1 MSGNVQSK
9 TPTEATKRVLEQ
21 ERGAR
26 PPVQVWG
33 RRGMVVAMHPAAAQ
47 VAADV
52 LNGGGN
58 AFDAAVALSASIA
71 VLCPDWAGLAGD
83 AAWLLRD
90 ARSGHF
96 LHLDGYSTC
105 PAAMHPQR
113 LADSF
118 GLDEARAPRAFREE
132 PPDERALGVVTSMVP
147 GTPASWVALASRLGT
162 RPLPQLL
169 APAIR
174 LAADGF
180 AVNRYLAESF
190 RLARVKLQAHESS
203 VDSFSRQGRWP
214 EEGDLLVQRDL
225 AVTLTQ
231 LSETETAALYRG
243 GLGSR
248 VCAYVNDHAGNMSLQ
263 DLSGY
268 QPAWRATEQRLYRGA
283 EVVVTGPPTAGIHLL
298 QALAILE
305 GFDVAALGYHS
316 APGLHCLIE
325 TVKQALN
332 QRRLFGGNAGLEG
345 VGELLSDRRIEEMR
359 SAIDAGRASVLDDV
373 ATLGASTTHFVVC
386 DAAGNVVTATQSL
399 GSRFGC
405 GEVIAGTGMLM
416 NDRSWWMALAGGPN
430 VVAPGRRANIGH
442 APVII
447 VDQGQPIAVLGSPG
461 GFGIL
466 QYIVQTLVNMHDHGL
481 DVQDAIE
488 APRFRLEGLGRR
500 VWLEGRIAADTCA
513 ALRALGHE
521 VIERE
526 GWTDRMGGVEGVQIA
541 RGTGLML
548 GGYDPRRNS
557 LAVGL
562 D

>member
-1 MSGNVQSK
+1 
-9 TPTEATKRVLEQ
+9 
-21 ERGAR
+21 
-26 PPVQVWG
+26 
-33 RRGMVVAMHPAAAQ
+33 MVVAMHPASAWA
-47 VAADV
+47 AADV

-58 AFDAAVALSASIA
+58 AFDAAISLSASLA

-90 ARSGHF
+90 ARSDDF

-105 PAAMHPQR
+105 PAAMHPQY
-113 LADSF
+113 LAEAFS
-118 GLDEARAPRAFREE
+118 LDEARAPRAFREE
-132 PPDERALGVVTSMVP
+132 PPDERAVGVITSMVP
-147 GTPASWVALASRLGT
+147 GTPASWAALASRLGT
-162 RPLPQLL
+162 RPLRQLL

-174 LAADGF
+174 LARDGF

-190 RLARVKLQAHESS
+190 RLARARLQAHESS
-203 VDSFSRQGRWP
+203 VDTFARQGRWP

-225 AVTLTQ
+225 ADTLLQ
-231 LSETETAALYRG
+231 LSETKMAALYRG
-243 GLGSR
+243 ALASR
-248 VCAYVNDHAGNMSLQ
+248 ICAYVSDHAGTISLQ
-263 DLSGY
+263 DLAGY
-268 QPAWRATEQRLYRGA
+268 EPAWRATEQRMYRGA
-283 EVVVTGPPTAGIHLL
+283 TVVVTGPPTAGIHLL

-316 APGLHCLIE
+316 AAGLHCVIE
-325 TVKQALN
+325 AVKQALN
-332 QRRLFGGNAGLEG
+332 QRRLFGGDAGPEG
-345 VGELLSDRRIEEMR
+345 VVELLSDRRIEEMR
-359 SAIDAGRASVLDDV
+359 YAIDAGHASLLDDV
-373 ATLGASTTHFVVC
+373 AKLGASTTHFVVC
-386 DAAGNVVTATQSL
+386 DAEGNIVTATQSL

-405 GEVIAGTGMLM
+405 GEVIAGTGILM
-416 NDRSWWMALAGGPN
+416 NDRSWWMALSGGPN

-442 APVII
+442 APVIV
-447 VDQGQPIAVLGSPG
+447 VDQGQPIAALGSPG

-466 QYIVQTLVNMHDHGL
+466 QYIVQTLVNMYDHGL

-500 VWLEGRIAADTCA
+500 VWLEGRIAPDTRS
-513 ALRALGHE
+513 ALRTLGHD

-526 GWTDRMGGVEGVQIA
+526 GWTDRMGGVEGVEIA
-541 RGTGLML
+541 RDTGLML